1 MAGMPQG
8 ETPYDWACAHAR
20 LRPDEPAVLVW
31 RDGEVCQTLSWKSLR
46 QHVGQMREGLAHRG
60 IKPGDRV
67 IMALG
72 NDASFVI
79 ALLACG
85 AAGAIAVPAPVPT
98 LRRTEAFRERLLG
111 IARSCEP
118 SLLITTDAW
127 IPLVSRVISAGA
139 PGCQPASY
147 GSVLYGAEGSL
158 SGERA
163 PVSSPGIALLQFTSG
178 STGSPRGVAVTY
190 EMLAASC
197 GQAASVYQERQSDVA
212 VSWVPLYHDMGL
224 ITAVMRP
231 LYSGYPSVILSPE
244 DFVRSPGT
252 WLKAIDR
259 CGGSLSSAPD
269 FGYELCARKVPSRDA
284 DRLDLSRW
292 RVARIAGEVIRH
304 RTLDRFCERFASAGF
319 RQEAMCPSYGLAEAT
334 LTVTSCRPQTPPL
347 RLAVRHEDL
356 QDGVVTPVAPGGGRD
371 HWLVSSGVPLPGTS
385 VKISGCTQDGRIG
398 EVVIRGPQLC
408 TGYWS
413 AAGPPPGHRE
423 QDSGWHATGDLGF
436 LWSGHL
442 FVLGRADDTLVIHGR
457 NYFAADI
464 AQACSEVPGIRP
476 GRIAAFIEDRDE
488 RQSIRLLAEIAADAD
503 GSDAGLARIARSAQV
518 VLARK
523 LELYVSDVGL
533 VRAGELPVT
542 TSGKVRASE
551 AGRRHAAGVIIP
563 LAAQASTG
571 C

>member
-8 ETPYDWACAHAR
+8 GTPYDWACAHAR

-31 RDGEVCQTLSWKSLR
+31 RDGEVCKTLSWESLR
-46 QHVGQMREGLAHRG
+46 QHVCQMREGLASCG
-60 IKPGDRV
+60 VKPGDRV
-67 IMALG
+67 ITALG

-111 IARSCEP
+111 IARSCQA
-118 SLLITTDAW
+118 SLLITTGAW
-127 IPLVSRVISAGA
+127 IPLVSPLISAAA
-139 PGCQPASY
+139 PGCRPASY
-147 GSVLYGAEGSL
+147 GSVLHGAGTSP
-158 SGERA
+158 SGERT
-163 PVSSPGIALLQFTSG
+163 PVCSSGIALLQFTSG

-190 EMLAASC
+190 DMLAASC
-197 GQAASVYQERQSDVA
+197 GQAAAVYQERQSDVA

-231 LYSGYPSVILSPE
+231 LYSGYPTVILSPE
-244 DFVRSPGT
+244 DFVRSPET

-259 CGGSLSSAPD
+259 CGGTLSSAPD
-269 FGYELCARKVPSRDA
+269 FGYDLCVRKVPASDA
-284 DRLDLSRW
+284 DQLDLSRW
-292 RVARIAGEVIRH
+292 RVARNAGEVVRH
-304 RTLDRFCERFASAGF
+304 RTLDRFCERFARAGF
-319 RQEAMCPSYGLAEAT
+319 RREALCPSYGLAEAT
-334 LTVTSCRPQTPPL
+334 LTVTSCRPQVPPL

-356 QDGVVTPVAPGGGRD
+356 LDGVVTPVAPAGGGHR
-371 HWLVSSGVPLPGTS
+371 WLVSSGVPLPGTS
-385 VKISGCTQDGRIG
+385 VKISGCAQDGRIG
-398 EVVIRGPQLC
+398 EVLIRGPQLSP
-408 TGYWS
+408 GYWS
-413 AAGPPPGHRE
+413 AAGPPDHRE

-442 FVLGRADDTLVIHGR
+442 FVLGRADDTLVVHGR

-464 AQACSEVPGIRP
+464 AAACSEVPGIRL
-476 GRIAAFIEDRDE
+476 GRIAAFVEYRDE
-488 RQSIRLLAEIAADAD
+488 RHSVRLLAEVAADAD
-503 GSDAGLARIARSAQV
+503 GSAAGLARIARSAQV
-518 VLARK
+518 ALARK

-551 AGRRHAAGVIIP
+551 AGRRHAAGAIIP
-563 LAAQASTG
+563 LTVVR
-571 C
+571 